1 MKASKN
7 IECAFGVWKSLWR
20 AVDETGGTLCYSP
33 ERVCRLAVA
42 TMVLHNICIDH
53 VLQWEATDYDS
64 EEDDTTGISH
74 AATPLGTLVR
84 QSVVENY
91 YD

>member
-1 MKASKN
+1 
-7 IECAFGVWKSLWR
+7 
-20 AVDETGGTLCYSP
+20 
-33 ERVCRLAVA
+33 
-42 TMVLHNICIDH
+42 MVLHNICIDH